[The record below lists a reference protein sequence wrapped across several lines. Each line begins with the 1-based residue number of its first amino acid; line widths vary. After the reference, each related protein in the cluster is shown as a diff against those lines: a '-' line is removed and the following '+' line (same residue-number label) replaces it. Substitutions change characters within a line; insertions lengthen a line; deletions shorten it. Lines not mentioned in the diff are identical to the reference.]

1 MVSYKKLW
9 KLLIDKGINKKE
21 LLNYTCVS
29 SSSITKMTKGQNVPT
44 DVLCKNCEVIDC
56 DFGVIMEYVKD

>member
-21 LLNYTCVS
+21 LLNHTCVS
-29 SSSITKMTKGQNVPT
+29 SSSITKMTKDQNVPT